1 MNCKSERLLT
11 CTLLHAEHTGQGSPK
26 ERALPEVLHHSDSN
40 FLSRGHRKKAMGLQA
55 QEEES
60 TGSVGGGPA
69 SQVPGPLSTLWPLGW
84 HKCGIKLQN
93 ASSV

>member
-1 MNCKSERLLT
+1 MQNT
-11 CTLLHAEHTGQGSPK
+11 AGQGLPK
-26 ERALPEVLHHSDSN
+26 ERALPEVLPYSDSN
-40 FLSRGHRKKAMGLQA
+40 FLSGGHRKKAMGLQA

-60 TGSVGGGPA
+60 TGGGRGGPA

-84 HKCGIKLQN
+84 HKCGIKLQH

>member
-1 MNCKSERLLT
+1 
-11 CTLLHAEHTGQGSPK
+11 
-26 ERALPEVLHHSDSN
+26 
-40 FLSRGHRKKAMGLQA
+40 MGLQA

-69 SQVPGPLSTLWPLGW
+69 SQVPGPLSTLWALGW